1 MHADWQDEGA
11 APTLRVD
18 GGMSASNWAMQ
29 FLSDIIDAPVDRP
42 HVLETTAMG
51 AAWLA
56 GQRAGIYP
64 GMDEFAKSW
73 AKERSFAPS
82 MDEEVRAEK
91 YAGWQRAVAAT
102 LSV

>member
-1 MHADWQDEGA
+1 ME
-11 APTLRVD
+11 
-18 GGMSASNWAMQ
+18 
-29 FLSDIIDAPVDRP
+29 
-42 HVLETTAMG
+42 
-51 AAWLA
+51 
-56 GQRAGIYP
+56 Y
-64 GMDEFAKSW
+64 MDEFAKSW